1 MMLKLASLALISY
14 LVAALPSQANEP
26 TTLKFAFTAPPTTWV
41 NTMGADPWSKA
52 VVADAGGA
60 LDIKFF
66 YGTQLGNAA
75 NIYDRTVNGVV
86 EMSFGPFGDI
96 TDLFQKTNVV
106 ALPFETKNCTE
117 AAIALWQLYK
127 KGVIADEYGKVHPL
141 AIFTFPDFVL
151 TTKKQI
157 RNLGDLE
164 GVKIAASSRIVAQGV
179 QLLGGV
185 PVTLKPSDVYASVQR
200 DLVNGMVLSWAGISV
215 FKVDELTKYDL
226 DMPLGVGAGYFF
238 MNKDAYVKLPE
249 RARAALDKHSGDAL
263 NVRLAPACAEA
274 GNANKPNL
282 VARGHVLAELAPDE
296 AERWKARVLPIIDEW
311 VKATPS
317 GGEVLA
323 AYRREVAA
331 ASKRGSR

>member
-1 MMLKLASLALISY
+1 MWKFAAIA
-14 LVAALPSQANEP
+14 LVAYLGASTPVQSAEP
-26 TTLKFAFTAPPTTWV
+26 GMLKFAFTAPPTTWV
-41 NTMGADPWSKA
+41 NTMGAEPWSKA
-52 VVADAGGA
+52 VTEDAKGS

-66 YGTQLGNAA
+66 FGTQLGNAA

-86 EMSFGPFGDI
+86 EIAFGPFGDI
-96 TDLFQKTNVV
+96 TDQFQKTNVV

-117 AAIALWQLYK
+117 AATALWRLYK
-127 KGVIADEYGKVHPL
+127 TGVIADEYTKVHPL

-151 TTKKQI
+151 TTKKPI
-157 RNLGDLE
+157 RNLADLQ

-179 QLLGGV
+179 QLLGAV

-238 MNKDAYVKLPE
+238 MNKEAYGRLPE
-249 RARAALDKHSGDAL
+249 RARSALDRHSGDAL
-263 NVRLAPACAEA
+263 NARLAPACAEA

-282 VARGHVLAELAPDE
+282 VARGHVISVLAPDE
-296 AERWKARVLPIIDEW
+296 AARWKARVAPIIDEW
-311 VKATPS
+311 VKATPN
-317 GGEVLA
+317 GAETLA
-323 AYRREVAA
+323 AYRREI
-331 ASKRGSR
+331 ASASR

>member
-1 MMLKLASLALISY
+1 MMSKLAASAVIACL
-14 LVAALPSQANEP
+14 AALPAQANEP
-26 TTLKFAFTAPPTTWV
+26 ATVKFAFTAPPSTWV

-52 VVADAGGA
+52 VAADAGDS

-96 TDLFQKTNVV
+96 TDLFPKTNVV
-106 ALPFETKNCTE
+106 ALPFETKNCSE
-117 AAIALWQLYK
+117 AAVALWRLYK
-127 KGVIADEYGKVHPL
+127 TGVIADEYAKVHPL

-157 RNLGDLE
+157 RNLADLQ

-185 PVTLKPSDVYASVQR
+185 PVTLKPTDVYQSVQR

-238 MNKDAYVKLPE
+238 MNKEAYARLPE
-249 RARAALDKHSGDAL
+249 KAKAALDKHSGDAL
-263 NVRLAPACAEA
+263 NARLAPACAEA
-274 GNANKPNL
+274 GNSNKPNL
-282 VARGHVLAELAPDE
+282 VARGHVLAEMAPDE
-296 AERWKARVLPIIDEW
+296 AERWKSRVTPIVEEW
-311 VKATPS
+311 VKAVP
-317 GGEVLA
+317 GGAETLA
-323 AYRREVAA
+323 AYRREIAA
-331 ASKRGSR
+331 QRPR

>member
-1 MMLKLASLALISY
+1 MMSKLASAAALTAC
-14 LVAALPSQANEP
+14 LAALPAQANEP
-26 TTLKFAFTAPPTTWV
+26 ATVKFAFTAPPSTWV
-41 NTMGADPWSKA
+41 NTMGADPWAKA
-52 VVADAGGA
+52 VAGDAGDS

-106 ALPFETKNCTE
+106 ALPFETKNCSE
-117 AAIALWQLYK
+117 AAVALWRLYK
-127 KGVIADEYGKVHPL
+127 TGVIADEYAKVHPL

-157 RNLGDLE
+157 RNLADLQ
-164 GVKIAASSRIVAQGV
+164 GVKVAASSRIVAQGV

-185 PVTLKPSDVYASVQR
+185 PVTLKPTDVYQSVQR

-238 MNKDAYVKLPE
+238 MNKEAYARLPE
-249 RARAALDKHSGDAL
+249 KAKAALDKHSGDAL
-263 NVRLAPACAEA
+263 NARLAPACAEA
-274 GNANKPNL
+274 GNSNKPNL

-296 AERWKARVLPIIDEW
+296 AERWKARVTPIIDEW
-311 VKATPS
+311 VKATA
-317 GGEVLA
+317 GGAETLA
-323 AYRREVAA
+323 AYRRELAA
-331 ASKRGSR
+331 QRLR